1 MAMILISLKKEFVYI
16 FLATFL
22 LNNSGIIDFIP
33 SYGQDKIVSNVITTK
48 NNEVFTLS
56 YSASNAD
63 RKTPVIYSFSRAIPS
78 NWQLIIQNNL
88 SYYQSDNA
96 KTIIRLYEP
105 PPSEKFIELG
115 MFGGPSSRFWAAVN
129 TRESGYIRVY
139 ERDKDGW
146 SREAPI
152 FVAHAN
158 NQGLTITN
166 GKRIIIDKLSV
177 NDFSVSSISVH
188 GRDTPEDPP
197 STYSGDLTFSIIFG
211 NPADSPLYFLPLIMI
226 VLVGGTLIFLLIK
239 KKRDKYR

>member
-1 MAMILISLKKEFVYI
+1 MKKAIIYILLALI
-16 FLATFL
+16 FL
-22 LNNSGIIDFIP
+22 NHGGITNFIP
-33 SYGQDKIVSNVITTK
+33 SYGQDLLVSNVLTTK

-56 YSASNAD
+56 YPASNAD
-63 RKTPVIYSFSRAIPS
+63 RKMPVLYSFSKAIPS

-105 PPSEKFIELG
+105 TPSEKFIELG
-115 MFGGPSSRFWAAVN
+115 MFGGPSGRFWAAVN
-129 TRESGYIRVY
+129 TRDSGYIRVY

-146 SREAPI
+146 SREEPI

-188 GRDTPEDPP
+188 GKDKPDDPP
-197 STYSGDLTFSIIFG
+197 SAYAGDLTFSIIFG

-226 VLVGGTLIFLLIK
+226 VVVGGTLILLLFI
-239 KKRDKYR
+239 KKRDKFR

>member
-1 MAMILISLKKEFVYI
+1 MISLKKEFIYI
-16 FLATFL
+16 LLAAFFLS
-22 LNNSGIIDFIP
+22 NSEITNFIP
-33 SYGQDKIVSNVITTK
+33 SYGQDQTASNVLTTK

-63 RKTPVIYSFSRAIPS
+63 RKTPVLYSFSRAIPG

-88 SYYQSDNA
+88 SYYQSDDA

-105 PPSEKFIELG
+105 TPSEKFIELG
-115 MFGGPSSRFWAAVN
+115 MFGGPAARFWAAVN
-129 TRESGYIRVY
+129 TRDSGYIRVY

-146 SREAPI
+146 SREEPI

-177 NDFSVSSISVH
+177 DDFSVSSISVH
-188 GRDTPEDPP
+188 GKDKPQDPP
-197 STYSGDLTFSIIFG
+197 STYAGDLTFSIIFG

-226 VLVGGTLIFLLIK
+226 VLVGGTLIFLLFK
-239 KKRDKYR
+239 KKRDKVR